1 MSEQQTQATDDPSG
15 PGWRDVMTGGVTQDG
30 DMVRTYGHWGEARP
44 DETVFDDDVVLEIVK
59 TGVGFYQ
66 WRLLRGKPVYRSR
79 KFSSAKEAAESAD
92 QVIAAVMRALSQKS
106 IEIHNLTG
114 EEI

>member
-1 MSEQQTQATDDPSG
+1 MIRFE
-15 PGWRDVMTGGVTQDG
+15 V
-30 DMVRTYGHWGEARP
+30 
-44 DETVFDDDVVLEIVK
+44 VK

-66 WRLLRGKPVYRSR
+66 WRLMRDSSPVYRSR

>member
-1 MSEQQTQATDDPSG
+1 MSVQ
-15 PGWRDVMTGGVTQDG
+15 
-30 DMVRTYGHWGEARP
+30 
-44 DETVFDDDVVLEIVK
+44 FEIVK

-79 KFSSAKEAAESAD
+79 KFSSAKEAANTVD
-92 QVIAAVMRALSQKS
+92 QIIAGMLHLAQSSSK

>member
-1 MSEQQTQATDDPSG
+1 MI
-15 PGWRDVMTGGVTQDG
+15 R
-30 DMVRTYGHWGEARP
+30 
-44 DETVFDDDVVLEIVK
+44 FEIVK
-59 TGVGFYQ
+59 TTAGYFVWRVKRGSAIVYQ
-66 WRLLRGKPVYRSR
+66 SR
-79 KFSSAKEAAESAD
+79 EFLSAKEAAESAD